1 MLTLAATLHIPA
13 HVLFTTVE
21 QEAVLLNTVTNKY
34 YSLNEVGARVWN
46 LLAAGKTLK
55 EAHQALLEEFEVDSP
70 QLEQDILELV
80 QHLRENGLVE
90 IMEA

>member
-1 MLTLAATLHIPA
+1 MLTLAATLRIPA
-13 HVLFTTVE
+13 HVLFTTVA

-46 LLAAGKTLK
+46 LLAEGKILK
-55 EAHQALLEEFEVDSP
+55 EAHTALLEEFEVDSP

-80 QHLRENGLVE
+80 QHLRENGLIDV
-90 IMEA
+90 IEA

>member
-1 MLTLAATLHIPA
+1 MLTLAATLRIPA

-46 LLAAGKTLK
+46 LLAGGKTLK
-55 EAHQALLEEFEVDSP
+55 EVHPALLEEFEVDSP
-70 QLEQDILELV
+70 RLEQDILELV
-80 QHLRENGLVE
+80 EHLRENGLVE